1 MRAHL
6 LRNDFSRNFS
16 SIRSGP
22 YTLVSQ
28 MVPKDSGVY
37 GSQQTLLKV
46 QEFSEHRFLRF
57 CYKMYCQMGCDL
69 MEFVLI

>member
-1 MRAHL
+1 
-6 LRNDFSRNFS
+6 
-16 SIRSGP
+16 
-22 YTLVSQ
+22 